1 MLANYGV
8 DNLRFMAPVKPG
20 DSLKV
25 ALTCKQKTARENAG
39 YGEVRW
45 DCTVTNQDDQV
56 VAQYD
61 VLTLV
66 AKAAEKA

>member
-1 MLANYGV
+1 L
-8 DNLRFMAPVKPG
+8 LC
-20 DSLKV
+20 
-25 ALTCKQKTARENAG
+25 ALTCKQKTPRETEP

-45 DCTVTNQDDQV
+45 DCTVTNQEGKV

-66 AKAAEKA
+66 AKATAPDRKPATQ